1 MGIKRLNNF
10 LEKCDALKY
19 YDNINDYI
27 KKSKTGGFQQ
37 FSTRNEKYV
46 VGIDF
51 LLYAYKYKYS
61 CKNIFIG
68 FINQILNFLNNK
80 IIPIYVIDGIAP
92 EEKINTINYRNNK
105 KEKNKA
111 RILNME
117 NEISNSNSVLEKKE
131 LNDKLLKLK
140 KSNINI
146 SSNEIKLFIEL
157 LDILN
162 VKYLRADGE
171 ADVLLV
177 KLFKENIIDA
187 CLSEDMDLLVF
198 GCKDMIKF
206 KSSKIINYN
215 LDLILEKLDLNHEQ
229 FVELSILF
237 GCDYLKPMIK
247 EKPEVIY
254 GKYIKNKNLEP
265 LLDNLDSEYLENFYK
280 VKNLFLDNSICQ
292 NINLN
297 LKMNLI
303 NEDRIV
309 NFVKKYCNEKLDI
322 FNIKQSICFIN
333 SLIKINKI

>member
-10 LEKCDALKY
+10 LEKCDALQY

-61 CKNIFIG
+61 CKNILIG

-80 IIPIYVIDGIAP
+80 IIPVYVIDGLAP

-105 KEKNKA
+105 KERNKT
-111 RILNME
+111 RISDIE
-117 NEISNSNSVLEKKE
+117 NEISNSNNFTEKKE

-162 VKYLRADGE
+162 IKYMRADGE

-177 KLFKENIIDA
+177 KLFKENIINA

-215 LDLILEKLDLNHEQ
+215 LDIILEKLDLSHEQ

-247 EKPEVIY
+247 ERPEVIY
-254 GKYIKNKNLEP
+254 GKYIKNKNLEC
-265 LLDNLDSEYLENFYK
+265 LLDNLNSEYLDNFYK
-280 VKNLFLDNSICQ
+280 VKKLFLDISNCQ
-292 NINLN
+292 NVNLD

-303 NEDRIV
+303 SEDRLIT
-309 NFVKKYCNEKLDI
+309 FIKKYCNERLDI
-322 FNIKQSICFIN
+322 FNIKQSVSFIN
-333 SLIKINKI
+333 SMIRSKKI